1 MPLSIRS
8 AAAFVLAAFVSAA
21 DAARAQ
27 DDAPQTAPAATP
39 QEAAQAPAPQPAP
52 RFVQLRYP
60 QDKETVIAIADGSPI
75 WLSHLVEH
83 IDARHYPGF
92 ERLMAGEDGNGSADG
107 RRILAS
113 DLIAPWVRQFAD
125 IKALEAEAR
134 SRSRGPVDQE
144 KIEAC
149 LSAALKKSFEEY
161 LKAYTD
167 DLAQRGLPT
176 ELSQKRVDRLLTDFQ
191 FRFGLSCELQGW
203 LDYLQPEEDWS
214 NARLNDFFQNNPR
227 YFGGGVTVQH
237 ILVQNRDP
245 GTGILLQEQHR
256 IAAAAR
262 LSEVQKRVLPDGSNF
277 SELAQQFSDDTRSA
291 KDGGKLENVER
302 FDQRMPTVLCRAAW
316 KMKDGEISGVVES
329 QYGWHIVRRVE
340 HVQRMFMLF
349 SDATIPMVKQLLQR
363 ELQEDLLFSARKS
376 RAVELK
382 L

>member
-1 MPLSIRS
+1 MPFRIRP
-8 AAAFVLAAFVSAA
+8 ATALVLAAFVSAT

-27 DDAPQTAPAATP
+27 DDAPQTK
-39 QEAAQAPAPQPAP
+39 EAAAQQEPAPQPAP

-92 ERLMAGEDGNGSADG
+92 EGLMAGEDGNGSADG

-113 DLIAPWVRQFAD
+113 DLLAPWVRQFAD

-134 SRSRGPVDQE
+134 ARGPVDQE

-149 LSAALKKSFEEY
+149 LSAALKKAFEEY

-167 DLAQRGLPT
+167 DLAQRSLPT
-176 ELSQKRVDRLLTDFQ
+176 ELSQKRIDRLLTDFQ

-214 NARLNDFFQNNPR
+214 NARLNDFFQANPR
-227 YFGGGVTVQH
+227 YFGGGVTIQH

-277 SELAQQFSDDTRSA
+277 AELAQQFSDDTRSA
-291 KDGGKLENVER
+291 KDGGKFENVER

-349 SDATIPMVKQLLQR
+349 SDATVPMVKQLLQR
-363 ELQEDLLFSARKS
+363 ELQEDLLFGARKS

-382 L
+382 I

>member
-1 MPLSIRS
+1 MP
-8 AAAFVLAAFVSAA
+8 ACTAPAFVFAIATLAFAA
-21 DAARAQ
+21 PHARAQ
-27 DDAPQTAPAATP
+27 GDAATP
-39 QEAAQAPAPQPAP
+39 TAPNAQESQQQPAQSPAP

-60 QDKETVIAIADGSPI
+60 QDKETVIAIADGAPI
-75 WLSHLVEH
+75 WLEQLLEH

-92 ERLMAGEDGNGSADG
+92 MKLMAGENGDGSPDG
-107 RRILAS
+107 RRILES

-134 SRSRGPVDQE
+134 ARGPIDQE
-144 KIEAC
+144 KVEAS

-161 LKAYTD
+161 LQAYTE
-167 DLAQRGLPT
+167 DLQQRGLPT

-214 NARLNDFFQNNPR
+214 NARLNDFFQNKPR
-227 YFGGGVTVQH
+227 YFGGGVTIQH

-245 GTGILLQEQHR
+245 GTGILLQEKER

-262 LSEVQKRVLPDGSNF
+262 LSEAQKRLLKDGSNF
-277 SELAQQFSDDTRSA
+277 GEIAKLFSDDTRSA
-291 KDGGKLENVER
+291 KDGGKFENVER
-302 FDQRMPTVLCRAAW
+302 FDQRMPTVICRAGW
-316 KMKDGEISGVVES
+316 QLKDGEISGVVES

-349 SDATIPMVKQLLQR
+349 TDATVPMVKTMMQR
-363 ELQEDLLFSARKS
+363 ELQEDLLFATRKK
-376 RAVELK
+376 RMVELK

>member
-1 MPLSIRS
+1 MPARTAPALVFAIATLAF
-8 AAAFVLAAFVSAA
+8 AAPH
-21 DAARAQ
+21 ARAQ
-27 DDAPQTAPAATP
+27 GDAATSSAPATQESQQQPTP
-39 QEAAQAPAPQPAP
+39 SPAP

-60 QDKETVIAIADGSPI
+60 QDKETVIAIADGTPI
-75 WLSHLVEH
+75 WLQQLIEH

-92 ERLMAGEDGNGSADG
+92 LKLMAGENGDGSPDG
-107 RRILAS
+107 RRILES

-134 SRSRGPVDQE
+134 ARGAIDQE
-144 KIEAC
+144 KVEAS

-161 LKAYTD
+161 LKAYTE
-167 DLAQRGLPT
+167 DLQQRGLPT

-227 YFGGGVTVQH
+227 YFGGGVTIQH

-245 GTGILLQEQHR
+245 GTGILLQEKER

-262 LSEVQKRVLPDGSNF
+262 LSEAQKRLLKDGSNF
-277 SELAQQFSDDTRSA
+277 GEIAKLLSDDTRSA
-291 KDGGKLENVER
+291 KDGGKFENVER
-302 FDQRMPTVLCRAAW
+302 FDQRMPTVICRAGW
-316 KMKDGEISGVVES
+316 QLKDGEISGVVES